1 MNSQLPCSRCGF
13 VHQCVCQAYPRL
25 DSKLRVA
32 LLMHENEQRRAT
44 NTGKLLLCSLPQAS
58 VHVWSRVSPAESLQI
73 LIESER
79 LIPVL
84 IFPSPYSKPLDEQQ
98 CQSSANIENT
108 LFIILDGT
116 WQEAKKMINK
126 SPWLSALPHVH
137 LTPHHQSLYTLRRN
151 QSEGNLCTLEV
162 GLELLNHIN
171 ETTNADTLRDFFAY
185 YMKVYQADKSG
196 HALKQ
201 Q

>member
-1 MNSQLPCSRCGF
+1 M
-13 VHQCVCQAYPRL
+13 
-25 DSKLRVA
+25 
-32 LLMHENEQRRAT
+32 
-44 NTGKLLLCSLPQAS
+44 S
-58 VHVWSRVSPAESLQI
+58 V
-73 LIESER
+73 
-79 LIPVL
+79 
-84 IFPSPYSKPLDEQQ
+84 
-98 CQSSANIENT
+98 
-108 LFIILDGT
+108 
-116 WQEAKKMINK
+116 
-126 SPWLSALPHVH
+126 
-137 LTPHHQSLYTLRRN
+137 YTLRRN